1 MNLQDLVECVLV
13 TDPSID
19 QGDYTVLFSG
29 SKSGALNAGILLFTT
44 TPLPKTIIERI
55 EYRLVSILML
65 LVDIERQATNP
76 DGQQDFQVRLGAD
89 FKAKADQSTRELIA
103 ALETRGIHNG
113 LAKELVMGQQRTV

>member
-13 TDPSID
+13 TDPSIG
-19 QGDYTVLFSG
+19 QGDYTVIFSG

-44 TPLPKTIIERI
+44 APMPKNIIERI

-76 DGQQDFQVRLGAD
+76 DGQQDFQVLLGAD
-89 FKAKADQSTRELIA
+89 FKASADQSTRTLIT
-103 ALETRGIHNG
+103 ALENRGIHKG
-113 LAKELVMGQQRTV
+113 LAQELVVGQQRTA